1 MGSRF
6 WPRSAAPR
14 RKQGK
19 VAILGGAAGG
29 FFCEGGV
36 KMVISLY
43 KKRGGEQK
51 STAKASCNDLL
62 LLAMLLL
69 PLLSCSLSLLLAF
82 GCSSCTARELAALLP
97 HPQQIKKAC
106 TAQRTVTNRFAVHRG
121 GADDFVPPLA
131 AAHATAPTA
140 RSAPLENFECLAKK
154 RKRPFPCSICG

>member
-1 MGSRF
+1 MADGDDRYHMGSRF

-36 KMVISLY
+36 KMVIFLY
-43 KKRGGEQK
+43 EKRGGEQK

-106 TAQRTVTNRFAVHRG
+106 TAQRTVTNRFAVHRWRHMIL
-121 GADDFVPPLA
+121 FRRLRQPMLQLRPRA
-131 AAHATAPTA
+131 A
-140 RSAPLENFECLAKK
+140 RL
-154 RKRPFPCSICG
+154 